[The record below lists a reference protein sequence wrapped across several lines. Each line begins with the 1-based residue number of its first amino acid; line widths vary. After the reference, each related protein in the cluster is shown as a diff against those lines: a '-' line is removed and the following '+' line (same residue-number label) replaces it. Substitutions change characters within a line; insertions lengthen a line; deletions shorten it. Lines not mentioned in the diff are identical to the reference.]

1 MKLTPEEIKNIDNAL
16 EALKRS
22 LKVELQRGEGQ
33 QGHNE
38 LDDAF
43 LKKIADSYLS
53 AGGILCL
60 LQDMNMQGKRCGGPC
75 YVTCVNPNKVA
86 CWNAGTVL

>member
-1 MKLTPEEIKNIDNAL
+1 MKLTTEEIKNIDTAL

-22 LKVELQRGEGQ
+22 LKTELKRAKGAPGYDK
-33 QGHNE
+33 

-53 AGGILCL
+53 AAGILCL
-60 LQDMNMQGKRCGGPC
+60 LQDAHMLADRCGGPC
-75 YVTCVNPNKVA
+75 HVTCVNPNKVA